1 MHPEASKPVVPWLD
15 GLVPTPGLSPAQA
28 RVFSAIREDPRTS
41 SFAELSEIAGR
52 AGVDN
57 STVVRCA
64 QRLGFRGWPALQQEL
79 RARYLATLS
88 TEQTLAEHPPTTSV
102 LQRAIRHDIANLER
116 AAETVDEEVLAA
128 VVERLASARRILVVG
143 MGSFAG
149 PATVFAHLA
158 TTMGYD
164 ATFES
169 RGGPH
174 QASAVARLTAEDA
187 LVVMNFWR
195 PIRDLVAAA
204 GFAGAA
210 GIPVVVLTDMYQ
222 GVLAS
227 TADHVLV
234 IPSEGLSFFQSC
246 TAATSVVYALLAGL
260 QEARP
265 ERTTAA
271 IRHIHQVWSHLGTYA
286 D

>member
-1 MHPEASKPVVPWLD
+1 
-15 GLVPTPGLSPAQA
+15 
-28 RVFSAIREDPRTS
+28 
-41 SFAELSEIAGR
+41 
-52 AGVDN
+52 
-57 STVVRCA
+57 
-64 QRLGFRGWPALQQEL
+64 L

-88 TEQTLAEHPPTTSV
+88 TEQTLAEHPPMSSV
-102 LQRAIRHDIANLER
+102 LQRAIRHDIAGLER
-116 AAETVDEEVLAA
+116 AAETVDEDVLAE
-128 VVERLASARRILVVG
+128 VVELLASARRVVVTA

-149 PATVFAHLA
+149 PATVLSHLA
-158 TTMGYD
+158 ATMGYD
-164 ATFES
+164 ATLES
-169 RGGPH
+169 RGGAH
-174 QASAVARLTAEDA
+174 LASAVGRLGPEDV

-195 PIRDLVAAA
+195 PMRELVAAA
-204 GFAGAA
+204 ETAGAA
-210 GIPVVVLTDMYQ
+210 GVPVVVLTDMYQ

-246 TAATSVVYALLAGL
+246 TASTSVVYALLAGL

-271 IRHIHQVWSHLGTYA
+271 IRHIQQVWAQMGTYT